1 MKDRV
6 EDVLLCAS
14 EEELSSVEFLVD
26 TINDVLE
33 EMKTDRRMLRNLL
46 RSFPT
51 RLDLMKAA
59 EGKSHSRVL
68 NGIVDISGIRKIS
81 KFEIILSPQNIR

>member
-59 EGKSHSRVL
+59 EGKA
-68 NGIVDISGIRKIS
+68 IQKY
-81 KFEIILSPQNIR
+81 

>member
-1 MKDRV
+1 MFPKINCDIINPAENVGAIMKDRV

-59 EGKSHSRVL
+59 EGKA
-68 NGIVDISGIRKIS
+68 IQKY
-81 KFEIILSPQNIR
+81 